1 MKIEWKLRK
10 YIEKSA
16 KVGLKNMKKLSKSAI
31 KFDKEGQKMRKIE
44 EKSLKKC
51 WHFNEKKVNY
61 EKNNQKVG

>member
-1 MKIEWKLRK
+1 
-10 YIEKSA
+10 
-16 KVGLKNMKKLSKSAI
+16 MKKLSKSAI

-61 EKNNQKVG
+61 EKNNQKIG